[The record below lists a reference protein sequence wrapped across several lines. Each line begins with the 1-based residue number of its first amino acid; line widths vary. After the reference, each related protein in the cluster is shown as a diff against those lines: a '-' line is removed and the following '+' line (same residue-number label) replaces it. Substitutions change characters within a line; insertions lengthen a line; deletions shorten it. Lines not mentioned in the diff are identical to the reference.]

1 MSCIVRQAC
10 LTHKPMMP
18 LMPPIPAARHAH
30 GANLAN
36 PTDATFFDPCHPSAP
51 CSSCRPSQ
59 APIPMPPNLPCL
71 LCSHHSNSKRQK
83 SSYFL
88 ETGVDTHAY
97 QYMHR
102 MPLDHMPK
110 LPCHPCSHHSSYSLL
125 KPPPMPTRPIPPV
138 LPTPMPQY
146 ILVKQKVKPEDEDE
160 SPISLRFCTTV
171 LQDDHSSETGHIRI
185 P

>member
-1 MSCIVRQAC
+1 MTNDFCDQVTNTQATSWKQKLAHTHARTCIVRQAC

-51 CSSCRPSQ
+51 CSSCGPSQ
-59 APIPMPPNLPCL
+59 APIPMAPNLPYL
-71 LCSHHSNSKRQK
+71 LCSHHSNRSWHTCKSMHRMPSVPLITCPSCQATHVRTPTRDSKRQN

-97 QYMHR
+97 IY
-102 MPLDHMPK
+102 
-110 LPCHPCSHHSSYSLL
+110 
-125 KPPPMPTRPIPPV
+125 V
-138 LPTPMPQY
+138 
-146 ILVKQKVKPEDEDE
+146 
-160 SPISLRFCTTV
+160 
-171 LQDDHSSETGHIRI
+171 HIR
-185 P
+185 